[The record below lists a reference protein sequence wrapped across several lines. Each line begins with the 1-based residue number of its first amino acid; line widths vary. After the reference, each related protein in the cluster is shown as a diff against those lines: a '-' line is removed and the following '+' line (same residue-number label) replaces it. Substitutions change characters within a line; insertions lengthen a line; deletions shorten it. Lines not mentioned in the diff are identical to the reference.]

1 MNGVIELLLVVT
13 VIGLL
18 MARRAS
24 RYLWTAVLGAGLIYW
39 TVFHHPTATAI
50 VKYHL
55 TERMRAVM
63 NDTMDILGGRGSA
76 C

>member
-1 MNGVIELLLVVT
+1 MQATCGDWLLTTTALTQDGRHERGIELLLVVT

-50 VKYHL
+50 VKYH
-55 TERMRAVM
+55 
-63 NDTMDILGGRGSA
+63 
-76 C
+76 